1 MVCAPLGPASVSVIS
16 QDHLELAY
24 KCGIRNT
31 PVKCFERINMHKGF
45 YVYSKRY
52 GTLQL
57 RQQNVVAWKSGKLEL
72 CSVLAFLQSDERYPT
87 GIVNVAMV
95 KLLKN
100 DSLFVVFGKWKT
112 LVRLISYL

>member
-1 MVCAPLGPASVSVIS
+1 MSVIS
-16 QDHLELAY
+16 QDHLELAL

-31 PVKCFERINMHKGF
+31 SVKCFERINKYKTGF

-52 GTLQL
+52 GRLQK
-57 RQQNVVAWKSGKLEL
+57 RKQNVVTCKISGKLEL
-72 CSVLAFLQSDERYPT
+72 CSVLAFLLSDERYPT
-87 GIVNVAMV
+87 CIVNVAME

>member
-1 MVCAPLGPASVSVIS
+1 MECAPLGSASMSVIS

-31 PVKCFERINMHKGF
+31 SVKCFERINMYKKGF

-57 RQQNVVAWKSGKLEL
+57 RQQNVVACKTIEKRQPICCVWEVEDLGQIDFIPLIKKIN
-72 CSVLAFLQSDERYPT
+72 FLIFIQFCFCLTY
-87 GIVNVAMV
+87 IHLN
-95 KLLKN
+95 
-100 DSLFVVFGKWKT
+100 
-112 LVRLISYL
+112 I

>member
-1 MVCAPLGPASVSVIS
+1 LGPASMSVIS

-24 KCGIRNT
+24 KCGIMNT
-31 PVKCFERINMHKGF
+31 SVKCFERINMYKKGF

-57 RQQNVVAWKSGKLEL
+57 RQQNVVTCKISGKLEL
-72 CSVLAFLQSDERYPT
+72 CSVLAFLLSDERYPT
-87 GIVNVAMV
+87 CIVNVAME

-112 LVRLISYL
+112 LVTFISYL